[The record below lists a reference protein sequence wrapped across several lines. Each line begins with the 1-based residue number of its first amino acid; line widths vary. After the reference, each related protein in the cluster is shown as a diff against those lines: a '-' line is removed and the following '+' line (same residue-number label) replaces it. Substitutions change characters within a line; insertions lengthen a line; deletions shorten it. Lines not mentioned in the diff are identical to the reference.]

1 MFPVKQVATLEFKV
15 KQVAAKIHHLSS
27 NKVGSTAGNKFKKYN
42 RQNIAMPKKKT
53 QQAVRPP
60 HERPCPQQLQI
71 GLTQTE
77 IFSTVEQPEKDLFAS
92 LIIRLFQLVF
102 FSRNSIFLSQQIS
115 RNSVS
120 ACFFSEANGA
130 LMRQSINKKYIMGC

>member
-1 MFPVKQVATLEFKV
+1 MFPVKQVATFEFKV

-27 NKVGSTAGNKFKKYN
+27 NKVGSAVGNKFKKYN

-60 HERPCPQQLQI
+60 PHELPCPQQLQI

-102 FSRNSIFLSQQIS
+102 FSRNNIFLSQQIS
-115 RNSVS
+115 QNSVS
-120 ACFFSEANGA
+120 SCFFSEANGHSGQ
-130 LMRQSINKKYIMGC
+130 LFIINTWPT